1 VTHWLLSHG
10 AGIDFAVRCAVAV
23 VALLE
28 IGRLVLAE
36 RRRASEGAW
45 DDDSQAGG

>member
-10 AGIDFAVRCAVAV
+10 AVIDFAAYCAVAA

-36 RRRASEGAW
+36 RRRAAEVPDFEA
-45 DDDSQAGG
+45 